1 MNQDLW
7 KPLTTLFENG
17 GICSNSIEPLEFKS
31 RKLYCIKKQMNQVK
45 KNKEKQIHIIALFT
59 PTNIINYTH
68 WIYLF
73 KFIKNE
79 VMVSLN
85 SINEGGESRTQAQQ
99 KSLSFFFLKASH
111 IWTKLVKKGPGKEK
125 AMKVGFHPLKKT
137 FFYSVFKLAETCFSK
152 SFFKLSTCFIS
163 CLHV

>member
-1 MNQDLW
+1 
-7 KPLTTLFENG
+7 
-17 GICSNSIEPLEFKS
+17 
-31 RKLYCIKKQMNQVK
+31 MNQVK

-99 KSLSFFFLKASH
+99 KSLFFFFPQSKPYMNKVGEKRT
-111 IWTKLVKKGPGKEK
+111 WKKKGYESWISSIKEN
-125 AMKVGFHPLKKT
+125 L
-137 FFYSVFKLAETCFSK
+137 LLFS
-152 SFFKLSTCFIS
+152 F
-163 CLHV
+163 